1 MLTQSHILIAG
12 CQGSG
17 KSVAM
22 NGLISTLLYRLP
34 IDQANGAQMILID
47 PKCVEFANYANL
59 PHTLCYA
66 EGYNPTDWMKA
77 LNKALSIMD
86 SRKQYMKQ
94 NRLKK
99 YDKGDLYIF
108 IDEWASIFKNK
119 ECGRTAYTALMRLV
133 SEGRAERVHVIMA
146 TQIPKATI
154 IPTEVRENF
163 DARLC
168 LRTANAIQSRVIME
182 NNGCETLPRYGN
194 GFYCKPEGTQLV
206 KIPYVKDNEIQVLL
220 NWWDDPEH
228 KKRMTARQAKRFT
241 KTN

>member
-1 MLTQSHILIAG
+1 MARTDRHRGQSGIRRKEPDRGTGSEELADDG
-12 CQGSG
+12 CCEE
-17 KSVAM
+17 A
-22 NGLISTLLYRLP
+22 
-34 IDQANGAQMILID
+34 
-47 PKCVEFANYANL
+47 
-59 PHTLCYA
+59 
-66 EGYNPTDWMKA
+66 
-77 LNKALSIMD
+77 
-86 SRKQYMKQ
+86 
-94 NRLKK
+94 
-99 YDKGDLYIF
+99 
-108 IDEWASIFKNK
+108 
-119 ECGRTAYTALMRLV
+119 
-133 SEGRAERVHVIMA
+133 EGRAERVHVIMA